1 MAEMSEN
8 ENYVRARWE
17 RIRASD
23 YRIVIYFGE
32 PDFLS
37 DCHMFSGYHDKW
49 SEARLYT
56 EHREREIAEVEEE
69 IEIIEAI
76 VGLYASHG
84 GNKFR
89 RILAREQAV
98 LAELRRGMKE
108 KP

>member
-1 MAEMSEN
+1 MPEMSEN
-8 ENYVRARWE
+8 ERYVRERWK
-17 RIRASD
+17 S
-23 YRIVIYFGE
+23 V
-32 PDFLS
+32 
-37 DCHMFSGYHDKW
+37 
-49 SEARLYT
+49 
-56 EHREREIAEVEEE
+56 REREIAEVEEE